1 MSTFEETDAFLAHYG
16 VKGMRW
22 GVRRPI
28 SSAEPAGNDAA
39 NAAARRARI
48 KKVAISAGV
57 LAVAAGG
64 AYVTYKLAKDG
75 KLPVK
80 SLNRA
85 SVSAGKKIVEKAATV
100 DIEPS
105 SVIHGSRGKDVGFRF
120 IKKGGVPDPIH
131 EYSKVFDGHTG
142 GDKFERYGGG
152 KIAARFLD
160 PEGRK
165 DAAGRTIPH
174 EVIIPK
180 SMSEGI
186 NNLDDVVS
194 KIWPM
199 LKPEHDAM
207 YAEEGSMA
215 RMLRKEREAG
225 NG

>member
-1 MSTFEETDAFLAHYG
+1 MTNDVDDFLAHYG

-22 GVRRPI
+22 GVRRPD
-28 SSAEPAGNDAA
+28 SSAEPKGNDAS
-39 NAAARRARI
+39 NEAARRARV
-48 KKVAISAGV
+48 KKVAITAGV

-85 SVSAGKKIVEKAATV
+85 SVAAGKKMVEKAAPV
-100 DIEPS
+100 NVEPT

-120 IKKGGVPDPIH
+120 IKRGGVPDPMT
-131 EYSKVFDGHTG
+131 EYMQAFDGHTG
-142 GDKFERYGGG
+142 GDAFKRFGDG
-152 KIAARFLD
+152 KIAARFSD

-165 DAAGRTIPH
+165 DFAGRTIPH

-180 SMSEGI
+180 SMADGV
-186 NNLDDVVS
+186 NNLDDVV
-194 KIWPM
+194 KKFWPT

-207 YAEEGSMA
+207 YAEEGSIA
-215 RMLRKEREAG
+215 RRAREDREAG

>member
-85 SVSAGKKIVEKAATV
+85 SVSAGKKMVEKAATV

-105 SVIHGSRGKDVGFRF
+105 SVIHGSR
-120 IKKGGVPDPIH
+120 
-131 EYSKVFDGHTG
+131 
-142 GDKFERYGGG
+142 
-152 KIAARFLD
+152 
-160 PEGRK
+160 RK

-225 NG
+225 